1 MRLAHLALG
10 IFLAGSRVFAAPVD
24 LGGGSA
30 PGGEPGNLLPLVGT
44 WSVQQDGTAAVIVVD
59 GSKWREGTAAAKVDE
74 HAAEAF
80 PADAKAFADAV
91 KRHASFPLAIARNV
105 TSFEAGTVTVS
116 FKPVAGREDQ
126 AAGIAFA
133 IEPSGDYLILRANGL
148 ENNLILFQFRNGR
161 RSALKEVR
169 VPAPKAGQWHEL
181 KLVVQQGTVRG
192 WVDGKQHLEFQ
203 LKQPV
208 HGRLGLWSKADSV
221 VQFRD
226 LDVVPGN

>member
-1 MRLAHLALG
+1 MRLLLLAMG
-10 IFLAGSRVFAAPVD
+10 IFLFASRAFAAPVD
-24 LGGGSA
+24 LGGSAA
-30 PGGEPGNLLPLVGT
+30 PGAEPANLLSLVGT
-44 WSVQQDGTAAVIVVD
+44 WSVQQDGRSAVVVVD
-59 GSKWREGTAAAKVDE
+59 GGKWREGTAATKVDE
-74 HAAEAF
+74 RAAEAF
-80 PADAKAFADAV
+80 PGDAKAFADAV
-91 KRHASFPLAIARNV
+91 KRHASFPLAIGRNV
-105 TSFEAGTVTVS
+105 PSFESGTVTVS
-116 FKPVAGREDQ
+116 FRPVAGREDQ

-169 VPAPKAGQWHEL
+169 MPAPKAGQWHEL

-208 HGRLGLWSKADSV
+208 RGRLGLWSKADSV

-226 LDVVPGN
+226 LDVQPGN